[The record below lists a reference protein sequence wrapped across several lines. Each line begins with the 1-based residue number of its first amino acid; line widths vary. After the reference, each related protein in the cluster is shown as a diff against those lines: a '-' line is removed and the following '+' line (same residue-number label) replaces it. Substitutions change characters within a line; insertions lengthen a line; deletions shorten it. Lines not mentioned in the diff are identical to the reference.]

1 MILGRSKEFEE
12 EVVLEKAMHVFWQ
25 QGYNNTSMQELV
37 DAMGI
42 HRRSIYDTFGDK
54 HNLFLLTLDLYETT
68 LEKAIMENL
77 SKKMTI
83 HEQLKIIFSISISE
97 KSHAGC
103 FLVNSATELANV
115 DPLIE
120 EKIQKYFDHEEHQ
133 LFNILLFAQEK
144 NELSAATDIEIL
156 ASYLHNA
163 SVGIRVLSKT
173 TRNIKKLNRI
183 IEQTLSF
190 VQ

>member
-1 MILGRSKEFEE
+1 MGRSKEFEE
-12 EVVLEKAMHVFWQ
+12 KVVLEKAMHVFWQ
-25 QGYNNTSMQELV
+25 QGYSNTSMQELV

-68 LEKAIMENL
+68 LKKAIRENL
-77 SKKMTI
+77 SEEMTI
-83 HEQLKIIFSISISE
+83 HEQLKIIFSISIGE
-97 KSHAGC
+97 ESHAGC
-103 FLVNSATELANV
+103 FLVNAATELANV

-120 EKIQKYFDHEEHQ
+120 EKIQMYFDHEEQQ
-133 LFNILLFAQEK
+133 LFNILLAAQEK
-144 NELSAATDIEIL
+144 NELSAATDTKAL

-173 TRNIKKLNRI
+173 TKNTEKLNRI
-183 IEQTLSF
+183 IEQTVSF